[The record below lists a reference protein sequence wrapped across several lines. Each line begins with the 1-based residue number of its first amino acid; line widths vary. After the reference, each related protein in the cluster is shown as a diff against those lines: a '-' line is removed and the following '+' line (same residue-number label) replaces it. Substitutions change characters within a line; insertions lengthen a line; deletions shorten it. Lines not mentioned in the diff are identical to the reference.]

1 MHLLSGDQ
9 YRSLIEQLPAITYI
23 AEIGIAGKWLYVS
36 PQIAQIL
43 GFSVDEWLQRSDSWI
58 NQVHPDDRQEV
69 RAKEKICQERHE
81 PFRAEYRML
90 TRSGQTI
97 WVRDEANFVYDA
109 SGTPVLYQGVILN
122 VTDQK
127 TAEESLRH
135 SELHRLKSEENF
147 KHLFANNPLPMWVYD
162 LENLAFLEVNEA
174 AIMQY
179 GYERNE
185 FLQMKILDIRP
196 ESDQMRVIEEIAKGR
211 PDYKKSGGWRHRRKS
226 GEIIDVEI
234 TSHTLT
240 FERRKAVLV
249 VAQDV
254 TEKRRME
261 EEKSKL
267 ETQLRQVQK
276 MEALG
281 HLAGGVAHDF
291 NNLLMAITGYCEIAK
306 LQLSEETPVRATVQ
320 EIYDAAALGASL
332 TKQLLAFSRKQA
344 IEPKIINLNNI
355 VKSIEPILRRLI
367 RQDVELRLHLD
378 KDLGSIKADSSQI
391 EQVILNLA
399 VNARDA
405 MPQGGTLSIE
415 TTNAEL
421 DAGYVS
427 TYPDILPG
435 EYVMLSIADN
445 GIGMDKETQLHIFE
459 PFFTTKESGR
469 GTGLGLATVF
479 GNVKQSAGHITV
491 YSEMEKGTTFRI
503 YLPREF
509 HGSALE
515 VDGTRSPLPLVAG
528 NTTVLLV
535 DDNDVVRRALAG
547 LLELHNFKVLEAGD
561 GQKALKLLEEE
572 KELINILI
580 TDMMMPKMSG
590 TDLAARARSFH
601 PELSV
606 LYMSGY
612 SEHMVS
618 FQADARTSFLTK
630 PAPIQKILQ
639 KISEL
644 VKAATV

>member
-1 MHLLSGDQ
+1 
-9 YRSLIEQLPAITYI
+9 
-23 AEIGIAGKWLYVS
+23 
-36 PQIAQIL
+36 
-43 GFSVDEWLQRSDSWI
+43 
-58 NQVHPDDRQEV
+58 
-69 RAKEKICQERHE
+69 
-81 PFRAEYRML
+81 
-90 TRSGQTI
+90 
-97 WVRDEANFVYDA
+97 
-109 SGTPVLYQGVILN
+109 
-122 VTDQK
+122 
-127 TAEESLRH
+127 
-135 SELHRLKSEENF
+135 
-147 KHLFANNPLPMWVYD
+147 
-162 LENLAFLEVNEA
+162 
-174 AIMQY
+174 
-179 GYERNE
+179 
-185 FLQMKILDIRP
+185 
-196 ESDQMRVIEEIAKGR
+196 
-211 PDYKKSGGWRHRRKS
+211 
-226 GEIIDVEI
+226 
-234 TSHTLT
+234 
-240 FERRKAVLV
+240 
-249 VAQDV
+249 
-254 TEKRRME
+254 
-261 EEKSKL
+261 
-267 ETQLRQVQK
+267 
-276 MEALG
+276 
-281 HLAGGVAHDF
+281 
-291 NNLLMAITGYCEIAK
+291 
-306 LQLSEETPVRATVQ
+306 
-320 EIYDAAALGASL
+320 
-332 TKQLLAFSRKQA
+332 FSRKQA